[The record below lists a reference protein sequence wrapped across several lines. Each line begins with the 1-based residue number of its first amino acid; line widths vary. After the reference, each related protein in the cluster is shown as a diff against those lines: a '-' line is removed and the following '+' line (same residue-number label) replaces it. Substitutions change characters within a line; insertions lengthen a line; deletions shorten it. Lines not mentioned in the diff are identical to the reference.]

1 MHESTK
7 RETERGRKGTKTEYK
22 NSISSTKHKVSFS
35 AYCARTRG
43 VTYEGSRFLNLLS
56 GSFQYCYSCTTDG
69 KDVLFAE
76 TDILKPA
83 SFLFGEEHVIKES
96 ASLTAETK
104 IIQKPQ
110 KKNKFRIS

>member
-1 MHESTK
+1 MRAPSVK
-7 RETERGRKGTKTEYK
+7 LKGGRNEQKL
-22 NSISSTKHKVSFS
+22 SIRTPSVQQSEVSSS

-56 GSFQYCYSCTTDG
+56 GSFQFCCSCTTGG

-76 TDILKPA
+76 RDILKPA

-96 ASLTAETK
+96 ASLTAQTK

>member
-1 MHESTK
+1 MRAPSVK
-7 RETERGRKGTKTEYK
+7 LKGGGNEQKTEYK

-35 AYCARTRG
+35 AYYARTRG

-56 GSFQYCYSCTTDG
+56 DSFQYYYSCTTDG
-69 KDVLFAE
+69 KEVLFAE
-76 TDILKPA
+76 RDSLKPA

-96 ASLTAETK
+96 ASLTTQTK

-110 KKNKFRIS
+110 